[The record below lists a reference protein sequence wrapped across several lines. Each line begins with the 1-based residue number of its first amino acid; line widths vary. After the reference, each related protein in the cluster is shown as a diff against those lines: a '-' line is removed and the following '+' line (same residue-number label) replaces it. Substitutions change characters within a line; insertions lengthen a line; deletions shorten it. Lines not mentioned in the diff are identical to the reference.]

1 MYRLLLKTCIG
12 YSTHVHVTRISNKK
26 KNATAHMNYE
36 NVSDG
41 INYDNVKDVQLKIIQ
56 GG

>member
-12 YSTHVHVTRISNKK
+12 YSKHVQVTHIILKK
-26 KNATAHMNYE
+26 IATAHMNYE

-41 INYDNVKDVQLKIIQ
+41 INYDNVKDVQLKITQ